1 MSGKHSGVKV
11 YDPTKAK
18 PELNCSDQE
27 STDPQ
32 DTEIKKSKIIT
43 VVEGAAGSGKSFYIT
58 RLLEKDRGSE
68 RGFIKSAYATISKSR
83 FDFSSEAPG
92 NSLISDT
99 QKIIQALTHPSPQV
113 FVDRLYLSQLVYQ
126 RIRDFGRSCLDQPFM
141 KPEVRVALV
150 GLDSFIKTIANQLSV
165 RGMPGL
171 SNVQVQLII
180 IAPTWKVLQE
190 RRASSVDK
198 AYLFD
203 QLDWFLYDSIA
214 TIIEN
219 NYPSLEIPVT
229 VLRS

>member
-92 NSLISDT
+92 NSLSSDT
-99 QKIIQALTHPSPQV
+99 QKIIQALTHPSPYV
-113 FVDRLYLSQLVYQ
+113 FVDRLYWSQLVYQ
-126 RIRDFGRSCLDQPFM
+126 RIRDFGRSCLDQPFT
-141 KPEVRVALV
+141 KPEVRGALI
-150 GLDSFIKTIANQLSV
+150 GLDSFIKMVANQLLV
-165 RGMPGL
+165 RGMSDL
-171 SNVQVQLII
+171 SPVQVQLIFL
-180 IAPTWKVLQE
+180 APTWKILQE